1 MHLFIW
7 TVICGIFM
15 TNVFA
20 TDLYTEADSGKITR
34 YRPALIRTE
43 LKVSRSL
50 DPSKTETINVKAN
63 NGGYASIIVKKRNG
77 NTRNY
82 YQPMNTAATKPSGSV
97 RFEEPTDQ
105 KSVELINYFM
115 HHFDQIN
122 TATSS
127 QRQRQRH
134 PSGIITAERSGV
146 LTGDR
151 NGVLTKDRN
160 GIITSDRS
168 FQDKPVYMSVPDPVV
183 ISSNPFYVK
192 NSPTS
197 VKRGRSLMKTT
208 IDTDG
213 IPIVEGIRVP
223 DDEDDKKKVWRNARV
238 IKGELVPYEKGY
250 KPPKAEYMGKKIYAE
265 IVPNTNLKEQ
275 QRFTRQSSGRSI
287 GPFSTADNF
296 PKEESVRGVGPF
308 SIEDIKQGGSTRSG
322 KGPFF
327 VRDNARAKEAK
338 FIDYIKQINEQQ
350 GRSNY
355 FESRNL
361 NSEPQMQR
369 RMLQNNP
376 YEDDESPRAPVFEY
390 AHPDLGIQPA
400 TAVAGN
406 NNEISQKSEK
416 VQYYTNLGM
425 IQQPQGELNTQEYYS
440 NIPQST
446 YPYNFGYLKRVR
458 QEPMWK
464 KISDQV
470 RSRFQSGIT
479 AVESLARPV
488 IEPIME
494 AGNKISENLGFNNNN
509 KNYAQDKVGL
519 AAPAAAI
526 ASPSLLPAL
535 GLMAG
540 GAALGIGAL
549 AVGRYFDENLLQRS
563 DTDEYD
569 PEHKRLLESSHRI
582 YKRSIED
589 EDLQNIEVDFSKI
602 KKTVEQTVREA
613 NWKDAECAKRMFC
626 DIMVGKNDDE
636 MSFMQKRIDGLLQ
649 R

>member
-1 MHLFIW
+1 MNFLIW
-7 TVICGIFM
+7 AAVCCTVV

-20 TDLYTEADSGKITR
+20 ADLYTESDNGKIKR
-34 YRPALIRTE
+34 FRPSLIRTE

-63 NGGYASIIVKKRNG
+63 NGGYASIIVKKRTG
-77 NTRNY
+77 NNRNY
-82 YQPMNTAATKPSGSV
+82 YNPVNSGVSRPKPSNSV

-127 QRQRQRH
+127 QRQRQRNGN
-134 PSGIITAERSGV
+134 GIITA
-146 LTGDR
+146 DR
-151 NGVLTKDRN
+151 NVMKTTDRN
-160 GIITSDRS
+160 GIITADRS
-168 FQDKPVYMSVPDPVV
+168 FQDKQQFLPVPEPVV
-183 ISSNPFYVK
+183 ISSSPFYVK
-192 NSPTS
+192 NSPS
-197 VKRGRSLMKTT
+197 SGSQKRGRSLMKTT

-223 DDEDDKKKVWRNARV
+223 DDEEDKKKVWRNARV

-250 KPPKAEYMGKKIYAE
+250 KPPKAEYLGKKIYAE
-265 IVPNTNLKEQ
+265 VIPDSNIKDQ
-275 QRFTRQSSGRSI
+275 QRYTRQSSGRSI
-287 GPFSTADNF
+287 GPFTTSDNF
-296 PKEESVRGVGPF
+296 PKKEADKGVGPF
-308 SIEDIKQGGSTRSG
+308 SIEDIKQRASSREG

-327 VRDNARAKEAK
+327 VRDNARGNGAK
-338 FIDYIKQINEQQ
+338 FIDYIKQINDQQ

-355 FESRNL
+355 FESRNM
-361 NSEPQMQR
+361 NREPQMQR

-400 TAVAGN
+400 TAVAN
-406 NNEISQKSEK
+406 NNEIIENTQKTGK
-416 VQYYTNLGM
+416 VQYYTNL
-425 IQQPQGELNTQEYYS
+425 QPQGELNTQEYYS
-440 NIPQST
+440 NIPQAT
-446 YPYNFGYLKRVR
+446 YPYNYGYLKRVHE
-458 QEPMWK
+458 EPMWK
-464 KISDQV
+464 KITDQV

-494 AGNKISENLGFNNNN
+494 AGNKISKNLGFAD

-526 ASPSLLPAL
+526 AAPSLLPAL

-540 GAALGIGAL
+540 GAALGIGAI
-549 AVGRYFDENLLQRS
+549 AVGRYFDENILQRS
-563 DTDEYD
+563 DTEEYD
-569 PEHKRLLESSHRI
+569 PEHKRLLEASHRI
-582 YKRSIED
+582 YKRSLED
-589 EDLQNIEVDFSKI
+589 EDLQNIEVDLSSI